1 MTSVVLA
8 SKSAIRADLLKN
20 AGLAVEI
27 VPADV
32 DERAIEAPA
41 IARGASPAE
50 VAVLLAEAKALVVS
64 RARPGAIV
72 IGADQTLALGDERF
86 SKPRDR
92 AGARIHLSKLRGA
105 THVLASGAAIARD
118 GVVLWTGVQEA
129 RLTMRAFSDAFLE
142 DYLDRMGAVVTTTVG
157 GYQLEG
163 LGIQLFERIEG
174 DTFTILGLPLLA
186 LLGGMRANGL
196 LAS

>member
-1 MTSVVLA
+1 MTHVVLA

-20 AGLAVEI
+20 AGLTVEI
-27 VPADV
+27 APADV

-41 IARGASPAE
+41 MARGASPAD
-50 VAVLLAEAKALVVS
+50 VAVLLAGAKALAVS

-72 IGADQTLALGDERF
+72 IGADQTLALGEERF

-92 AGARIHLSKLRGA
+92 DGARVHLSKLRGA
-105 THVLASGAAIARD
+105 THVLSSGAAIARD
-118 GVVLWTGVQEA
+118 GAVLWTGVQDA
-129 RLTMRAFSDAFLE
+129 RLTMRTFSDAFLE
-142 DYLDRMGAVVTTTVG
+142 AYLDRMGAVVTTTVG

-186 LLGGMRANGL
+186 LLEGLRAHGL
-196 LAS
+196 LRS